1 MPFFPP
7 LCFLQWNQSI
17 NNMHNFST
25 SIFNGAAKALL
36 SYRSHSVPVWC
47 LLLWNSPQMQTVL
60 RGLLVC
66 VCGCVCA
73 CTCVCMCLLGCEH
86 NEECLCSVL
95 LFYFRESLFLFA
107 CLWVFPYIT
116 ERGASEPSHTARN
129 DPHPQIAYSR
139 SISGEGKIWGWI
151 FNDENKW
158 GNTGTQLGGSHGYVS
173 SLDEQHDG
181 LFTPGGGKALPQE
194 MAH

>member
-1 MPFFPP
+1 MK
-7 LCFLQWNQSI
+7 S
-17 NNMHNFST
+17 
-25 SIFNGAAKALL
+25 
-36 SYRSHSVPVWC
+36 
-47 LLLWNSPQMQTVL
+47 
-60 RGLLVC
+60 VC
-66 VCGCVCA
+66 VQYC
-73 CTCVCMCLLGCEH
+73 
-86 NEECLCSVL
+86 
-95 LFYFRESLFLFA
+95 YFTSESLFFLFA

-129 DPHPQIAYSR
+129 DPHPQIAYSW

>member
-1 MPFFPP
+1 MPFPPP

-25 SIFNGAAKALL
+25 SIFNGAAKGFL

-66 VCGCVCA
+66 VWVCVCLYL
-73 CTCVCMCLLGCEH
+73 CVYVFAWRVFVFSIVILLQRV
-86 NEECLCSVL
+86 S
-95 LFYFRESLFLFA
+95 FLFA

-116 ERGASEPSHTARN
+116 ERGASEPSHRN